1 MTSEFSTCLTQQT
14 LKTSESYNVDTITY
28 TTLIGQ
34 AKCEGKTGFVAY
46 ANSHIEKLQNEG
58 RYDAAIKLKGYI
70 KRFVTFLGK
79 KEIPFKEFDDLVIRN
94 YHTQLENKTWE
105 RIPSLYIRNLKRIYR
120 LAVNDGIASER
131 NPFDGMDVSYRIKK
145 REKWIVRK

>member
-46 ANSHIEKLQNEG
+46 ENSHIEKLQNEG

-70 KRFVTFLGK
+70 KRFVTFLEK

-94 YHTQLENKTWE
+94 YHT
-105 RIPSLYIRNLKRIYR
+105 
-120 LAVNDGIASER
+120 
-131 NPFDGMDVSYRIKK
+131 
-145 REKWIVRK
+145 

>member
-1 MTSEFSTCLTQQT
+1 MTSGFSTCLTQQT

-94 YHTQLENKTWE
+94 YHT
-105 RIPSLYIRNLKRIYR
+105 
-120 LAVNDGIASER
+120 
-131 NPFDGMDVSYRIKK
+131 
-145 REKWIVRK
+145 